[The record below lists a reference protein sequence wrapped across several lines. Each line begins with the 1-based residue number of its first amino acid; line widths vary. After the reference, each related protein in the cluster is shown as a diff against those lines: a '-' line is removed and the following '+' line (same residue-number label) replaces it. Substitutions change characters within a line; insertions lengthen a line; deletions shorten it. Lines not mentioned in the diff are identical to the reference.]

1 MISRRKLFVAGAAA
15 LCAPNVARSAVQ
27 CTPFDAAGI
36 QYCEAGVYIRNF
48 VTAQQ
53 RCQNWCWAACIEAIF
68 HQHGYVVPQQAI
80 VARIY
85 PDLSCRPATGPQII
99 RALSGYWI
107 DQYGYRF
114 QAWGEPILDLH
125 YGIWSYDTA
134 AIVAREL
141 AANNPLI
148 NGAVGHA
155 TMISAISYYRHYSGQ
170 GQVASIT
177 VRDPWPGRANK
188 RFLSPQEAQGT
199 FFVARVLVS

>member
-1 MISRRKLFVAGAAA
+1 MISRRKLIVAGAAA
-15 LCAPNVARSAVQ
+15 LCVPHAARSAVQ
-27 CTPFDAAGI
+27 CTPFDARGI
-36 QYCEAGVYIRNF
+36 QYCQAGVYIRNF

-85 PDLSCRPATGPQII
+85 PDLSCRSATGPQII

-107 DQYGYRF
+107 DQHGHRF
-114 QAWGEPILDLH
+114 RAWGEPIIDLH
-125 YGIWSYDTA
+125 HGIWSPVA
-134 AIVAREL
+134 ASIVAREL

-155 TMISAISYYRHYSGQ
+155 TMISEILYYRNFYGQ
-170 GQVASIT
+170 GQVVSIT

-188 RFLSPQEAQGT
+188 RLLTLQEAQGT

>member
-1 MISRRKLFVAGAAA
+1 M
-15 LCAPNVARSAVQ
+15 Q
-27 CTPFDAAGI
+27 CTPYDARGI
-36 QYCEAGVYIRNF
+36 QLCQAGVYIRNF

-53 RCQNWCWAACIEAIF
+53 RCQNWCWAACIEAVF
-68 HQHGYVVPQQAI
+68 HQHGYVVPQRAI

-85 PDLSCRPATGPQII
+85 PDLSCRPATGPQIV
-99 RALSGYWI
+99 RALSGNWI

-114 QAWGEPILDLH
+114 QAWGEPIIDLH
-125 YGIWSYDTA
+125 YGIWSFDAA

-148 NGAVGHA
+148 NGAAGHA
-155 TMISAISYYRHYSGQ
+155 TMISAISYYRNYHGQ

-177 VRDPWPGRANK
+177 VRDPWPGNANK
-188 RFLSPQEAQGT
+188 RFLTPQEAQGT